1 MIDFFL
7 MAFFAAKS
15 PAPFQAPSTSSGQ
28 AAQGDQPALSSSKGT
43 RRAPDGG
50 ARAPV
55 TSQGANPV
63 AIESDD
69 LEIFDKKH
77 VAYWIGHVKAK
88 SGTTDISCNRLT
100 AHYAKSQSQEKEITT
115 IECVGNAEVQD
126 GDKWA
131 RGERADFDNRTGVLV
146 VTGSPE
152 AKQGTTH
159 VRGTKVIFYRAKD
172 NIKVENARTVFQTGS
187 DGALAPK
194 SPAKDSK
201 PPKGKK

>member
-7 MAFFAAKS
+7 IAFFAARS
-15 PAPFQAPSTSSGQ
+15 PPFDS
-28 AAQGDQPALSSSKGT
+28 AQGE
-43 RRAPDGG
+43 RGG
-50 ARAPV
+50 ARPAV
-55 TSQGANPV
+55 SSQGANPV
-63 AIESDD
+63 DIASDD

-77 VAYWIGHVKAK
+77 VAFWIGHVKAR
-88 SGTTDISCNRLT
+88 SGTTDITCNRLT

-131 RGERADFDNRTGVLV
+131 KGERADFDNRTGVLV

-159 VRGTKVIFYRAKD
+159 VRGTKVIFYRDKD
-172 NIKVENARTVFQTGS
+172 TIKVENARTVFETK
-187 DGALAPK
+187 DGTLSPK
-194 SPAKDSK
+194 PAVKDSK
-201 PPKGKK
+201 PPAKDGKPPKEKK

>member
-1 MIDFFL
+1 MIEFFL
-7 MAFFAAKS
+7 IAFFAAKS
-15 PAPFQAPSTSSGQ
+15 PAPLGSAPFGS
-28 AAQGDQPALSSSKGT
+28 AQGD

-50 ARAPV
+50 SRASA

-63 AIESDD
+63 DIKSED

-77 VAYWIGHVKAK
+77 LAIWVGHVKAK
-88 SGTTDISCNRLT
+88 SGTTDLSCDRLI
-100 AHYAKSQSQEKEITT
+100 AHYTPKGQEITT

-159 VRGTKVIFYRAKD
+159 VQGTKVVFYRDKD
-172 NIKVENARTVFQTGS
+172 TIRVENARTVFQSGS
-187 DGALAPK
+187 DGA
-194 SPAKDSK
+194 K

>member
-7 MAFFAAKS
+7 IAFFAARS
-15 PAPFQAPSTSSGQ
+15 PPFDS
-28 AAQGDQPALSSSKGT
+28 AQGE
-43 RRAPDGG
+43 RGG
-50 ARAPV
+50 ARPAV
-55 TSQGANPV
+55 SSQGANPV
-63 AIESDD
+63 DIASDD

-77 VAYWIGHVKAK
+77 VAFWIGHVKAR
-88 SGTTDISCNRLT
+88 SGTTDITCNRLT

-131 RGERADFDNRTGVLV
+131 KGERADFDNRTGVLV

-159 VRGTKVIFYRAKD
+159 VRGTKVIFYRDKD
-172 NIKVENARTVFQTGS
+172 TIKVENARTVFETK
-187 DGALAPK
+187 DGTLSPK
-194 SPAKDSK
+194 TPAKDSK
-201 PPKGKK
+201 PPAKDGKPPKEKK

>member
-7 MAFFAAKS
+7 MAFFATRS
-15 PAPFQAPSTSSGQ
+15 PPFDS
-28 AAQGDQPALSSSKGT
+28 AQGD
-43 RRAPDGG
+43 RG
-50 ARAPV
+50 ARPAV
-55 TSQGANPV
+55 SSQGANPV
-63 AIESDD
+63 DIASDD

-77 VAYWIGHVKAK
+77 VAFWVGHVKAK
-88 SGTTDISCNRLT
+88 SGTTDISCDRLT
-100 AHYAKSQSQEKEITT
+100 AHYTKGDEITT

-159 VRGTKVIFYRAKD
+159 VRGTKVIFYKD
-172 NIKVENARTVFQTGS
+172 KDTIKVENARTVFETK
-187 DGALAPK
+187 DGTLSPK
-194 SPAKDSK
+194 TPAKDSK
-201 PPKGKK
+201 PPAKDSKPPVKDGKPPKEKK

>member
-7 MAFFAAKS
+7 IAFFAARS
-15 PAPFQAPSTSSGQ
+15 PPFDS
-28 AAQGDQPALSSSKGT
+28 AQGE
-43 RRAPDGG
+43 RGG
-50 ARAPV
+50 ARPAV
-55 TSQGANPV
+55 SSQGANPV
-63 AIESDD
+63 DIASDD

-77 VAYWIGHVKAK
+77 VAFWVGHVKAK
-88 SGTTDISCNRLT
+88 SGTTDISCDRLT
-100 AHYAKSQSQEKEITT
+100 AHYTKGDEITT

-159 VRGTKVIFYRAKD
+159 VQGTKVVFYRDKD
-172 NIKVENARTVFQTGS
+172 TIRVENARTVFQSGS
-187 DGALAPK
+187 DGA
-194 SPAKDSK
+194 K